1 MIQQLTTTIKIV
13 YTEDGFTESNCVL
26 VEDDTRLMI
35 DSGAGRALAEARPDT
50 VDVLVNSHHHVDH
63 IRGNDDFTRARI
75 LAHRLEKDA
84 MGSPE
89 KLMAVSGWDELME
102 GSLEEHASQF
112 GGIPARL
119 YEPWRVDETI
129 VEGQVIDCGR
139 TRFEVLHTPGHTAG
153 HCSFFFPEESLVFMG
168 DICLTAAGPWYGEEN
183 ADIDEFIGSIDRI
196 IELNPA
202 RIVTGHRPGVIESDI
217 PRVLTEYRD
226 RMLKREQRIFN
237 YLKEHPSTIHEL
249 AERNLIYR
257 AHPTTFVL
265 FWEKSMLKKHLE
277 RLLAVGAVER
287 LEGERFRACE
297 MVSAR

>member
-1 MIQQLTTTIKIV
+1 MIQQVAPTIKIV

-237 YLKEHPSTIHEL
+237 YLKEHPLDHPRAGGAEPDLPGASDHFRSLLGKIH
-249 AERNLIYR
+249 A
-257 AHPTTFVL
+257 
-265 FWEKSMLKKHLE
+265 
-277 RLLAVGAVER
+277 
-287 LEGERFRACE
+287 
-297 MVSAR
+297 